1 MSSDLSRFYCNYAGC
16 ARSYKKKEHLLRHER
31 DHLNLRPFACMLC
44 PATFNRSDLLKRHE
58 AISHQSDEAP
68 EQKDQGEPST
78 ENAVSESQKPVPT
91 CEPVDTSLVIPDGS
105 LSMELEALNLSS
117 NPTMQL
123 LQSSSRNELEASYF
137 LHFHPHWPLLH
148 KRTFLQSEHP
158 PELTAAVLTAGL
170 WVLDTPETKDKARF
184 YHDAL
189 LKVIDNQLFKIRQ
202 PVTDSPEPR
211 PEFLAPFQVLL
222 IALILCTYRGAE
234 RFPSALFNSKHLWR
248 LFQSMGVYDQKAID
262 YQNSSPIIRECYQR
276 RSKRASQHSR
286 KCISHETAEWAMWDV
301 DCAGERTERICKQD
315 ERGPPSEKRE
325 SEHAE
330 LALGLCRS
338 LSQLVPWDPQDW
350 WSGLAHGHCS
360 RLSPSIN
367 IVSAS
372 IKSVSHYLII
382 LKIEIQNPL
391 LAMAVAVAGG
401 TGGLGRALV
410 DAIKAHGKHEV
421 LVLSRKNT
429 TGLEESLGARVVTV
443 DYSNVDSL
451 ASILEE
457 RNIEIVISAVN
468 NISGDNHPEIN
479 LIRAADKSETT
490 KRFIPSYFG
499 TPYTPEQY
507 ESFPPAMAKK
517 AATEQLEA
525 TSLEWTKVYNGY
537 FLDYYGTP
545 KLKSYMDDISF
556 SIDMRNNFAALPG
569 SGEVPVVFTHTFD
582 VARFVAAALDLP
594 VWERTSWIIGDRITW
609 NDLAKQ
615 AQDVKGVPFHVTH
628 DSIEALK
635 AGVITELPSH
645 PQFYDVYPKE
655 HLQGFIAACG
665 VMCEKGQAN
674 FTPERS
680 LNELFP
686 DIKPMTARDVLEKG
700 WGAERE

>member
-1 MSSDLSRFYCNYAGC
+1 
-16 ARSYKKKEHLLRHER
+16 
-31 DHLNLRPFACMLC
+31 
-44 PATFNRSDLLKRHE
+44 
-58 AISHQSDEAP
+58 
-68 EQKDQGEPST
+68 
-78 ENAVSESQKPVPT
+78 
-91 CEPVDTSLVIPDGS
+91 
-105 LSMELEALNLSS
+105 
-117 NPTMQL
+117 
-123 LQSSSRNELEASYF
+123 
-137 LHFHPHWPLLH
+137 
-148 KRTFLQSEHP
+148 
-158 PELTAAVLTAGL
+158 
-170 WVLDTPETKDKARF
+170 
-184 YHDAL
+184 
-189 LKVIDNQLFKIRQ
+189 
-202 PVTDSPEPR
+202 
-211 PEFLAPFQVLL
+211 
-222 IALILCTYRGAE
+222 
-234 RFPSALFNSKHLWR
+234 
-248 LFQSMGVYDQKAID
+248 
-262 YQNSSPIIRECYQR
+262 
-276 RSKRASQHSR
+276 
-286 KCISHETAEWAMWDV
+286 
-301 DCAGERTERICKQD
+301 
-315 ERGPPSEKRE
+315 
-325 SEHAE
+325 
-330 LALGLCRS
+330 
-338 LSQLVPWDPQDW
+338 
-350 WSGLAHGHCS
+350 
-360 RLSPSIN
+360 
-367 IVSAS
+367 
-372 IKSVSHYLII
+372 
-382 LKIEIQNPL
+382 
-391 LAMAVAVAGG
+391 MAVAVAGG

-410 DAIKAHGKHEV
+410 DTIKAHGKHEV
-421 LVLSRKNT
+421 LVLSRKANVVKNT

-457 RNIEIVISAVN
+457 RNVEIVISAVN

-517 AATEQLEA
+517 AATEQLET

-700 WGAERE
+700 WGAEKE